1 MNRAKEEGRELM
13 QALLTGVSY
22 MIPFVVAGGILIALG
37 FAFGGIY
44 VGDGSGFWADV
55 YAWGQA
61 SMGLMTAVLGG
72 YIAYALADKP
82 AIVGGFV
89 AGAMA
94 NSLGAGF
101 LGAIIGGIAAGYL
114 VRQLKKI
121 RLPAVLQSLLP
132 VLIIPV
138 VSVLIIGAFMQYVI
152 GVPFAWLN
160 GTMQSW
166 LLNMSGGAKMILG
179 IVQGAM
185 LAFDMG
191 GPVNKAAYAFA
202 LAAAESGNW
211 APMAANFI
219 ASMSPPLGLGVAA
232 LIAPKRFTKAE
243 RGSMG
248 GLLVGGV
255 GMITEFAIPF
265 AAANPFRVIP
275 SLMVGSA
282 FGASLSYIAGPT
294 MQAPHGGLFV
304 LPLCNRPLMFLLIL
318 LFSALVTAG
327 MLVLLLPRSARAEGG
342 ASAVGGLGDL
352 MGSSA
357 MATRSAAGETDF
369 DDIETLDL
377 DTDEQLWSGDQNN

>member
-121 RLPAVLQSLLP
+121 RLPAVLQ
-132 VLIIPV
+132 
-138 VSVLIIGAFMQYVI
+138 
-152 GVPFAWLN
+152 
-160 GTMQSW
+160 
-166 LLNMSGGAKMILG
+166 
-179 IVQGAM
+179 
-185 LAFDMG
+185 
-191 GPVNKAAYAFA
+191 
-202 LAAAESGNW
+202 
-211 APMAANFI
+211 
-219 ASMSPPLGLGVAA
+219 
-232 LIAPKRFTKAE
+232 
-243 RGSMG
+243 
-248 GLLVGGV
+248 
-255 GMITEFAIPF
+255 
-265 AAANPFRVIP
+265 
-275 SLMVGSA
+275 
-282 FGASLSYIAGPT
+282 
-294 MQAPHGGLFV
+294 
-304 LPLCNRPLMFLLIL
+304 
-318 LFSALVTAG
+318 
-327 MLVLLLPRSARAEGG
+327 
-342 ASAVGGLGDL
+342 
-352 MGSSA
+352 
-357 MATRSAAGETDF
+357 
-369 DDIETLDL
+369 
-377 DTDEQLWSGDQNN
+377 